1 MTDVPRIDHQTM
13 RAFAAAVMAA
23 AGCSAA
29 EADIVAEVL
38 VEADL
43 RGVFSHGV
51 MRLTPYTEWIREG
64 RMRPGAEIR
73 EVASSPAMAVLD
85 AGAAVGPLSAAV
97 GVDRAVEL
105 AKAGAT
111 GFVFVRNG
119 THFGPAAHWALRAAA
134 HDCIGF
140 CVSNGGGVAGVLAYG
155 SREVALTNG
164 PIAWAIPGKRHP
176 ALVADM
182 AVGAAAMGK
191 VRVAQAAGT
200 SIPADWGVD
209 ASGQPT
215 TDPAALVNL
224 IPFAGPKGFGLGIV
238 TETLAGILAGAV
250 PRANRTPDS
259 PQPVGQVF
267 GAINIAAFRPVAE
280 FHADVDETIDRLH
293 AIPPA
298 EGSAGVLAPGEPE
311 WRNRARSMAEGLE
324 YPPGLLDDVAAT
336 ARGLGV
342 APFWSQPR

>member
-1 MTDVPRIDHQTM
+1 M
-13 RAFAAAVMAA
+13 
-23 AGCSAA
+23 
-29 EADIVAEVL
+29 
-38 VEADL
+38 
-43 RGVFSHGV
+43 
-51 MRLTPYTEWIREG
+51 
-64 RMRPGAEIR
+64 
-73 EVASSPAMAVLD
+73 
-85 AGAAVGPLSAAV
+85 
-97 GVDRAVEL
+97 EL

-164 PIAWAIPGKRHP
+164 PIAWAIPGGRHP

-209 ASGQPT
+209 VAGRPT
-215 TDPAALVNL
+215 TDPAELANL

-311 WRNRARSMAEGLE
+311 WRNRARSMAEGLG

-342 APFWSQPR
+342 APFWSQPQ

>member
-13 RAFAAAVMAA
+13 RAFAADVMAA
-23 AGCSAA
+23 VGCSAA
-29 EADIVAEVL
+29 EADIVAKVL
-38 VEADL
+38 VEADM
-43 RGVFSHGV
+43 RGVYSHGV

-164 PIAWAIPGKRHP
+164 PIAWAIPGRSDIRRWWPTWPLARPRWARCGWRRPP
-176 ALVADM
+176 ARRFQPT
-182 AVGAAAMGK
+182 GAWMRP
-191 VRVAQAAGT
+191 V
-200 SIPADWGVD
+200 S
-209 ASGQPT
+209 PT
-215 TDPAALVNL
+215 TDPAALANL

-250 PRANRTPDS
+250 PRAKPD
-259 PQPVGQVF
+259 
-267 GAINIAAFRPVAE
+267 A
-280 FHADVDETIDRLH
+280 
-293 AIPPA
+293 
-298 EGSAGVLAPGEPE
+298 
-311 WRNRARSMAEGLE
+311 
-324 YPPGLLDDVAAT
+324 
-336 ARGLGV
+336 
-342 APFWSQPR
+342 

>member
-1 MTDVPRIDHQTM
+1 MTDSRRVDHNTM
-13 RAFAAAVMAA
+13 RTFAADVMAA

-29 EADIVAEVL
+29 EAAIVAEML
-38 VEADL
+38 VEADM
-43 RGVFSHGV
+43 RGVYSHGV
-51 MRLTPYTEWIREG
+51 MRLTPYTEWIGEG

-73 EVASSPAMAVLD
+73 EVVSAPAIAVFD
-85 AGAAVGPLSAAV
+85 AEWALGPVSAAR

-105 AKAGAT
+105 ALAGAAA
-111 GFVFVRNG
+111 FVFVQNG
-119 THFGPAAHWALRAAA
+119 THFGPAAHWALRAAE
-134 HDCIGF
+134 HNCIGF
-140 CVSNGGGVAGVLAYG
+140 CSSNGGGVAGVLAYG

-164 PIAWAIPGKRHP
+164 PIAWAIPGGRHP

-191 VRVAQAAGT
+191 VRVARTAGA
-200 SIPADWGVD
+200 SIPDDWGVD
-209 ASGQPT
+209 ASGRPT
-215 TDPAALVNL
+215 TDPAALANL
-224 IPFAGPKGFGLGIV
+224 IPFAGPKGYGLGIV

-311 WRNRARSMAEGLE
+311 WRQRERSLAEGLE
-324 YPPGLLDDVAAT
+324 YPPGLLDDVAVT
-336 ARGLGV
+336 AHGLGV
-342 APFWSQPR
+342 TPFWGQPR

>member
-1 MTDVPRIDHQTM
+1 M
-13 RAFAAAVMAA
+13 RAFAAKVMAA

-119 THFGPAAHWALRAAA
+119 THFGPAAHWALRATA

-209 ASGQPT
+209 ASGRPT
-215 TDPAALVNL
+215 TDPAALANL

-250 PRANRTPDS
+250 PRVNRTPDS

-293 AIPPA
+293 AIP
-298 EGSAGVLAPGEPE
+298 
-311 WRNRARSMAEGLE
+311 AR
-324 YPPGLLDDVAAT
+324 
-336 ARGLGV
+336 
-342 APFWSQPR
+342 

>member
-1 MTDVPRIDHQTM
+1 MTLNSRMNHQAM
-13 RAFAAAVMAA
+13 RTFAADVMAA
-23 AGCSAA
+23 AGCSAEEA
-29 EADIVAEVL
+29 ESVADVL

-43 RGVFSHGV
+43 RGLFSHGV
-51 MRLTPYTEWIREG
+51 MRLTLYTDWIREG

-73 EVASSPAMAVLD
+73 EVVSGPAVAVLD
-85 AGAAVGPLSAAV
+85 ADGALGPVSAAR

-105 AKAGAT
+105 ALAGAAA
-111 GFVFVRNG
+111 FVFVKNG
-119 THFGPAAHWALRAAA
+119 THFGPAAHWALQAAE

-140 CVSNGGGVAGVLAYG
+140 CSSNGGGVAGVLAYG

-164 PIAWAIPGKRHP
+164 PIAWALPAARHP

-191 VRVAQAAGT
+191 VRVAQSAGT
-200 SIPADWGVD
+200 PIPDDWGVD
-209 ASGQPT
+209 ADGNPT

-224 IPFAGPKGFGLGIV
+224 IPFAGPKGYGMGIV

-250 PRANRTPDS
+250 ARVNRKPDD
-259 PQPVGQVF
+259 PHPVGQVF

-280 FHADVDETIDRLH
+280 FQADVDDAIDRLH

-298 EGSAGVLAPGEPE
+298 EGSDGVMAPGEPE
-311 WRNRARSMAEGLE
+311 WRKRKRSLADGIE
-324 YPPGLLDDVAAT
+324 YPDGLLEDLAVT

-342 APFWSQPR
+342 APAWS

>member
-1 MTDVPRIDHQTM
+1 M
-13 RAFAAAVMAA
+13 
-23 AGCSAA
+23 AGC
-29 EADIVAEVL
+29 
-38 VEADL
+38 
-43 RGVFSHGV
+43 
-51 MRLTPYTEWIREG
+51 
-64 RMRPGAEIR
+64 
-73 EVASSPAMAVLD
+73 
-85 AGAAVGPLSAAV
+85 
-97 GVDRAVEL
+97 DRAPRFGKLHRVRRWPCSTPARL
-105 AKAGAT
+105 SVRYPPPPAWTARWSLRRRGAT

-164 PIAWAIPGKRHP
+164 PIAWAIPGGRHP

-224 IPFAGPKGFGLGIV
+224 IPFAGPKGFG
-238 TETLAGILAGAV
+238 
-250 PRANRTPDS
+250 S
-259 PQPVGQVF
+259 
-267 GAINIAAFRPVAE
+267 
-280 FHADVDETIDRLH
+280 
-293 AIPPA
+293 
-298 EGSAGVLAPGEPE
+298 GS
-311 WRNRARSMAEGLE
+311 
-324 YPPGLLDDVAAT
+324 
-336 ARGLGV
+336 
-342 APFWSQPR
+342 